1 MSAPNGATPVV
12 ERAKREEARA
22 EAARRREQ
30 RARRTAEQRATATTT
45 TRRWVLDLTAA
56 ALLIAVPIAGFWPT
70 FGGPAYLPA
79 AVGGALVGL
88 GIAALAAR
96 LRWGVLEQAGLV
108 VLAYFLL
115 GPALAVPHTTIV
127 GVIPTLES
135 WIQLG
140 TGIITSWKQLLTTFA
155 PVPASEQFLIVPFLL
170 SLVAATLTAGLGL
183 RLRHAAWAL
192 LPAAAYL
199 ATQIALGTSQPAVP
213 VVEGIVFAVVAVA
226 WLALREAWAP
236 SSAAVSLGSGG
247 GGADAAKSGSARR
260 ALLGSGVIAVAVI
273 AGVVT
278 SGFAA
283 PAAPRYVLR
292 DIVIPPFDVREYPS
306 PLQSFRS
313 LVRDHADGTLFTVSG
328 LPQGARV
335 RLATMDAYSGTVY
348 NVSDE
353 GAGSSSAF
361 VPMRDT
367 MSPTVEGDEA
377 SVRVEIG
384 ELDGVWMPEV
394 GSMASV
400 RFDGDRADDLRRS
413 AHYNAATQTAVVT
426 ARLQEGDAY
435 DLDVVVPSVPSD
447 RALEGVSFAPVRLPK
462 QKGVPKEFA
471 EIASDAAADASS
483 PIEQVRA
490 LQETLSTEG
499 FFSHGLEGQPLSR
512 AGHGAERITTL
523 LGSEQMV
530 GDDEQYAVAMALL
543 ARELGIP
550 ARVVLGFYPDEDRA
564 DEPVFEANGENVHA
578 WVEVAF
584 DDAGWVPFDPTPPE
598 DQVPSDQQTKP
609 RADPKPQVLQPPP
622 PQQEPVDLPPSIP
635 DEREPE
641 EGDDGIGAVIWAIV
655 SITAASLGV
664 LALLASPFIVIGALK
679 AARRRKRR
687 NAERA
692 ADRISGGW
700 DELVDRAV
708 DYGTP
713 VRVGATRQEDAQ
725 TVRTALEEPAVTTLA
740 VRADAQVFG
749 PSEPT
754 QQDVDEFWRQVEEIV
769 GTMGSRATFWRRVRA
784 RLSLRSLLAGTRFA
798 LALPSA
804 SARSSA
810 PSSSRRSRT
819 AAEPRTPSEP
829 AETA

>member
-1 MSAPNGATPVV
+1 MSAPNDAPVV
-12 ERAKREEARA
+12 EREKREEARA

-30 RARRTAEQRATATTT
+30 RTRRAAERRANATTA
-45 TRRWVLDLTAA
+45 TRRWVLDLAAA
-56 ALLIAVPIAGFWPT
+56 ALLVAVPIAGFWPT

-88 GIAALAAR
+88 AVAAFAAR

-108 VLAYFLL
+108 MLAYFLL
-115 GPALAVPHTTIV
+115 GPALAVPQTTIL

-140 TGIITSWKQLLTTFA
+140 AGIVTSWKQLLTTFA

-170 SLVAATLTAGLGL
+170 SLVAATLTAGFGL

-199 ATQIALGTSQPAVP
+199 ATQIALGTSQPAIP
-213 VVEGIVFAVVAVA
+213 VVEGIVFAVVAVV

-236 SSAAVSLGSGG
+236 SSAAVSLGSAD
-247 GGADAAKSGSARR
+247 GGADAARSGSARR
-260 ALLGSGVIAVAVI
+260 ALLGSGVIAIAVV
-273 AGVVT
+273 AGVAT

-283 PAAPRYVLR
+283 PASPRYVLR
-292 DIVIPPFDVREYPS
+292 DVVIPPFDVREYPS

-313 LVRDHADGTLFTVSG
+313 IVRDYPADTLFTVTG
-328 LPQGARV
+328 LPEGARV
-335 RLATMDAYSGTVY
+335 RLAAMDAYSGTVY

-353 GAGSSSAF
+353 GPGSSSAF

-367 MSPTVEGDEA
+367 MSPTVEGTEA

-384 ELDGVWMPEV
+384 ELEGVWMPEV
-394 GSMASV
+394 GSLTSV

-413 AHYNAATQTAVVT
+413 AHYNAETQTAVVT
-426 ARLQEGDAY
+426 AALQEGDAY

-447 RALEGVSFAPVRLPK
+447 KALEGVGFAPVRLPK
-462 QKGVPKEFA
+462 QQGVPKEFA
-471 EIASDAAADASS
+471 EIASDAAADAST

-490 LQETLSTEG
+490 LQEMLSTEG

-512 AGHGAERITTL
+512 AGHGAERITSL

-550 ARVVLGFYPDEDRA
+550 ARVVLGFYPDDDRA

-584 DDAGWVPFDPTPPE
+584 DGVGWVPFDPTPPE
-598 DQVPSDQQTKP
+598 DQVPSDQETKP

-622 PQQEPVDLPPSIP
+622 PQQEPVDLPPTIP

-641 EGDDGIGAVIWAIV
+641 EGDDGIGAIIWAIV
-655 SITAASLGV
+655 SITAATLGI
-664 LALLASPFIVIGALK
+664 LALLASPIIVIGALK

-713 VRVGATRQEDAQ
+713 VRVGATRQEDAVL
-725 TVRTALEEPAVTTLA
+725 VRTTLEEPAVTTLA
-740 VRADAQVFG
+740 DRADAQVFG
-749 PSEPT
+749 PTEPT

-769 GTMGSRATFWRRVRA
+769 GTMGSRTTFWRRVRA

-798 LALPSA
+798 LARPFAAARASA
-804 SARSSA
+804 ST
-810 PSSSRRSRT
+810 SSRRSRT
-819 AAEPRTPSEP
+819 AADSRTPSEP